1 MIFSSYYIFSIFQGI
16 WVFFKQ
22 ISGFLYKTT
31 VSKYKDIFKTK
42 RSHCKLQIQKMLHK
56 NDIENRK
63 NNGVCLFSYTI
74 CFGLVLFGFLGL
86 EDRNFGIQYYTHL
99 C

>member
-1 MIFSSYYIFSIFQGI
+1 MTLKIE
-16 WVFFKQ
+16 
-22 ISGFLYKTT
+22 KTM
-31 VSKYKDIFKTK
+31 VYAYFHI
-42 RSHCKLQIQKMLHK
+42 LL
-56 NDIENRK
+56 
-63 NNGVCLFSYTI
+63 I

>member
-1 MIFSSYYIFSIFQGI
+1 
-16 WVFFKQ
+16 
-22 ISGFLYKTT
+22 
-31 VSKYKDIFKTK
+31 
-42 RSHCKLQIQKMLHK
+42 MLHK